1 MCQMSIMGN
10 RPMWC
15 HSGHQLSGPVAKSA
29 LRLRGWD
36 FWWINWQIYKIL
48 GWIITQGFFS
58 GVHNWEWTFE
68 KVQPTEFWSGCLQKT
83 CAFALCC
90 FCLFFLY
97 FRLHRFLGELVSLRP
112 SERLEDWRTGTR
124 DVCRRRGLVELRSQ
138 PWTSPGVGW
147 KTPRLTTS
155 TVLSGKVN

>member
-36 FWWINWQIYKIL
+36 FWWINWQIYKFL
-48 GWIITQGFFS
+48 GWIITQGYFS
-58 GVHNWEWTFE
+58 GVHNREWTFE

-90 FCLFFLY
+90 FCLFFCT
-97 FRLHRFLGELVSLRP
+97 FDSTGSLVSLFP
-112 SERLEDWRTGTR
+112 WDLLNDWKTGG
-124 DVCRRRGLVELRSQ
+124 RGRV
-138 PWTSPGVGW
+138 TSVDGVGLW
-147 KTPRLTTS
+147 SWGVSIGLLQGLDEKLLVWQLQQS
-155 TVLSGKVN
+155 CLEK